1 MMKVDDI
8 HVFLRLV
15 RKSIKQWPVPVV
27 GRLAERGCDPF
38 KILIACILSLRTRD
52 QTTAEASERLF
63 AISSDPYSISKMAL
77 KKIEKAIFP
86 VGFFRTKAKQIQAIS
101 QKICE
106 DFNGK
111 TPDNIEDLLSL
122 PGVGRKTANL
132 VVTVGHKKPGICVDI
147 HVHRICN
154 RWGYVATKTP
164 DKTEQILREK
174 LPKKF
179 WIPLNGLLVAF
190 GQNVCTPI
198 SPWCS
203 SCQLTQ
209 ICAKVAVSSSR

>member
-1 MMKVDDI
+1 MKKEGDI

-15 RKSIKQWPVPVV
+15 EKSIKQWPVPVV
-27 GRLAERGCDPF
+27 GLLAEQGSDPF

-63 AISSDPYSISKMAL
+63 AISSDPYSMSEMDL
-77 KKIEKAIFP
+77 KEIEMAIFP
-86 VGFFRTKAKQIQAIS
+86 VGFFRTKARQIQAMS
-101 QKICE
+101 QKICD
-106 DFNGK
+106 DFDGK
-111 TPDNIEDLLSL
+111 TPDTIEDLLRL

-132 VVTVGHKKPGICVDI
+132 VLTLGHKKPGICVDT

-154 RWGYVATKTP
+154 RWGYVVTKTP
-164 DKTEQILREK
+164 EQTEQVLRET

-179 WIPLNGLLVAF
+179 WIPINGLLVSF
-190 GQNVCTPI
+190 GQNQCTPI

-203 SCQLTQ
+203 SCSLSEV
-209 ICAKVAVSSSR
+209 CKKVGVVSSR

>member
-1 MMKVDDI
+1 MKGDDI

-15 RKSIKQWPVPVV
+15 RASIKQWPVPVV
-27 GRLAERGCDPF
+27 GRLAEQGSDPF

-63 AISSDPYSISKMAL
+63 AIASEPCLMAEMDL

-86 VGFFRTKAKQIQAIS
+86 VGFFRTKAKQIQAMS

-106 DFNGK
+106 DFNGQ
-111 TPDNIEDLLSL
+111 TPDTMEDLVCL

-132 VVTVGHKKPGICVDI
+132 VLTVGHKKPGICVDT

-154 RWGYVATKTP
+154 RWGYVVTKNP
-164 DKTEQILREK
+164 DKTEQVLREQ
-174 LPKKF
+174 LPKKY
-179 WIPLNGLLVAF
+179 WIPFNGLLVAF
-190 GQNVCTPI
+190 GQRICTSI
-198 SPWCS
+198 SPRCS
-203 SCQLTQ
+203 SCNLNQ
-209 ICAKVAVSSSR
+209 ICAKIGVSSSR

>member
-1 MMKVDDI
+1 MKEDDI

-15 RKSIKQWPVPVV
+15 KKSIPQWSVPVV
-27 GRLAERGCDPF
+27 GRLAERGSDPF

-63 AISSDPYSISKMAL
+63 ALSSDPYSMSEMAL

-86 VGFFRTKAKQIQAIS
+86 VGFFRTKAKQIRALS

-106 DFNGK
+106 DFGGH
-111 TPDNIEDLLSL
+111 TPDTIEDLLCL

-132 VVTVGHKKPGICVDI
+132 VVTVGHKKPGICVDT

-154 RWGYVATKTP
+154 RWGYVITNTP
-164 DKTEQILREK
+164 DKTEQALRK
-174 LPKKF
+174 TLPRKF

-190 GQNVCTPI
+190 GQNICTPL
-198 SPWCS
+198 SPRCS
-203 SCQLTQ
+203 TCKLNR
-209 ICAKVAVSSSR
+209 ICAKVGVSSSR

>member
-1 MMKVDDI
+1 MKEGDI

-15 RKSIKQWPVPVV
+15 KKSNKQWPVPVV
-27 GRLAERGCDPF
+27 GHLAEQGSDPF

-63 AISSDPYSISKMAL
+63 AISSDPYSMSEMDL
-77 KKIEKAIFP
+77 KEIEKAIFP
-86 VGFFRTKAKQIQAIS
+86 VGFFRTKARQIQAMS

-106 DFNGK
+106 DFTGK
-111 TPDNIEDLLSL
+111 TPDTIADLLCL

-132 VVTVGHKKPGICVDI
+132 VVTVGHKKPGICVDT

-154 RWGYVATKTP
+154 RWGYVVTKTP
-164 DKTEQILREK
+164 DKTEQVLREK

-179 WIPLNGLLVAF
+179 WIPINGLLVSF
-190 GQNVCTPI
+190 GQNQCTPI

-203 SCQLTQ
+203 SCDLSG
-209 ICAKVAVSSSR
+209 ICEKVGVVSSR

>member
-1 MMKVDDI
+1 MKGDDI

-15 RKSIKQWPVPVV
+15 RESINQWPVPVV
-27 GRLAERGCDPF
+27 GRLAEQGSDPF

-63 AISSDPYSISKMAL
+63 AIASEPCLMAEMDL

-86 VGFFRTKAKQIQAIS
+86 VGFFRTKAKQIQAMS

-106 DFNGK
+106 DFNGQ
-111 TPDNIEDLLSL
+111 TPDTMEDLVCL

-132 VVTVGHKKPGICVDI
+132 VLTVGHKKPGICVDT

-154 RWGYVATKTP
+154 RWGYVVTKNP
-164 DKTEQILREK
+164 DKTEQVLREQ
-174 LPKKF
+174 LPKKY
-179 WIPLNGLLVAF
+179 WIPFNGLLVAF
-190 GQNVCTPI
+190 GQRICTSI
-198 SPWCS
+198 SPRCS
-203 SCQLTQ
+203 SCNLNQ
-209 ICAKVAVSSSR
+209 ICAKIGVSSSR

>member
-1 MMKVDDI
+1 MKGDDI

-15 RKSIKQWPVPVV
+15 RASIKQWPVPVV
-27 GRLAERGCDPF
+27 GRLAEQGSDPF

-63 AISSDPYSISKMAL
+63 AIASEPCLMAEMDL

-86 VGFFRTKAKQIQAIS
+86 VGFFRTKAKQIQAMS

-106 DFNGK
+106 DFNGQ
-111 TPDNIEDLLSL
+111 TPDTIEDLVCL

-132 VVTVGHKKPGICVDI
+132 VLTVGHKKPGICVDT

-154 RWGYVATKTP
+154 RWGYVVTKTP
-164 DKTEQILREK
+164 DKTEQVLREQ
-174 LPKKF
+174 LPKKY
-179 WIPLNGLLVAF
+179 WIPFNGLLVAF
-190 GQNVCTPI
+190 GQRICTSI
-198 SPWCS
+198 SPRCS
-203 SCQLTQ
+203 SCNLNQ
-209 ICAKVAVSSSR
+209 ICAKIGVSSSR